1 VTHLGQRLSALIDGE
16 LEGSERERVL
26 VHMGK
31 CGSCRDEVAALRM
44 LKRRMNALGEQAAGA
59 GLTGPAGAG
68 LTGRLMSLREL
79 MGLDDSRLSGSM
91 PSGDTIWP
99 PPPPAGGWPM
109 HGRPATPDQPSQPG
123 LPPQPGQPPQRGQPP
138 HPGQAAKPADRDG
151 RPDQRA
157 GRYFLAGSL
166 VIFLAGLGT
175 AAVIAGGEPQAQAPA
190 PPVTPS
196 IDVIVAPHIAAN
208 LTPTA
213 GTGATFLRSPTD
225 QLWWRPDVEA
235 TSLPGRP

>member
-1 VTHLGQRLSALIDGE
+1 
-16 LEGSERERVL
+16 
-26 VHMGK
+26 
-31 CGSCRDEVAALRM
+31 
-44 LKRRMNALGEQAAGA
+44 
-59 GLTGPAGAG
+59 
-68 LTGRLMSLREL
+68 MSLREL
-79 MGLDDSRLSGSM
+79 MGPGRLEVVREHADQATRSGRHRRPLVAGPCTDVLRRLTSRRSLACRLSL
-91 PSGDTIWP
+91 
-99 PPPPAGGWPM
+99 ACCLE
-109 HGRPATPDQPSQPG
+109 PG
-123 LPPQPGQPPQRGQPP
+123 LLHEPGQPAQ
-138 HPGQAAKPADRDG
+138 PGQAAKPADHDG

-208 LTPTA
+208 FAPTA

-235 TSLPGRP
+235 TTLPGRP